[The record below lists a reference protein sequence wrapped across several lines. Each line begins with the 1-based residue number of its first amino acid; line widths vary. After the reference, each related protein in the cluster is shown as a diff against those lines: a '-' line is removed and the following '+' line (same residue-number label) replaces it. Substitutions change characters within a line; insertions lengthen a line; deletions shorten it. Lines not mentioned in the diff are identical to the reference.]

1 MLFIHPY
8 KTVFLAFLF
17 FYYIMMYKLNILST
31 VHETTIKE
39 LRDFT
44 YKKYYRRIKFTIE
57 NSYYLMKRQIKRIHY
72 HLEPN

>member
-1 MLFIHPY
+1 
-8 KTVFLAFLF
+8 
-17 FYYIMMYKLNILST
+17 MYKLNILST

-39 LRDFT
+39 LRDFI